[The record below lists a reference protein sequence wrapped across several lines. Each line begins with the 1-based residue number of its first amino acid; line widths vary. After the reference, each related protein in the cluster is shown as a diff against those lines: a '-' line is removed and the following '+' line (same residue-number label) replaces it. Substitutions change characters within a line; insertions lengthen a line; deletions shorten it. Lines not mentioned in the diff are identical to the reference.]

1 MSTLESVRDDRT
13 WCLTSITKELTRRS
27 AIGKAALA
35 GFTML
40 TLGAI
45 SLAQPPQGVEMK
57 SARGEAAGT
66 AVIAA
71 QRDGGVEITLDLRGL
86 PPGEHALHFH
96 QTAKC
101 EGPDFTTAGSHFNPT
116 SKRHGLQ
123 NPEGPHAGDMP
134 NLIVTSDGSA
144 KTRVSNPN
152 VSLSDGESSLYAR
165 GGTALVIHAAAD
177 DMKTEPAGNAGAR
190 IICGVVRK

>member
-1 MSTLESVRDDRT
+1 MSTFESFRDDRRR
-13 WCLTSITKELTRRS
+13 CVMSITSVIGTA
-27 AIGKAALA
+27 AIA
-35 GFTML
+35 GVTML
-40 TLGAI
+40 TMSAV
-45 SLAQPPQGVEMK
+45 SLAQSTQRVEMK
-57 SARGEAAGT
+57 GARGEAAGT

-71 QRDGGVEITLDLRGL
+71 QRNGGVEITLDLRGL

-134 NLIVTSDGSA
+134 NFIVASDGTA
-144 KTRVSNPN
+144 NTRISNPN
-152 VSLSDGESSLYAR
+152 VSLSDGENSLYAR
-165 GGTALVIHAAAD
+165 GETALVIHAAAD
-177 DMKTEPAGNAGAR
+177 DMRTEPAGNAGAR
-190 IICGVVRK
+190 IVCGVVRK